1 MLDSRDTTAKTTKFL
16 PHEAHPLEIKMT
28 INKYTIL
35 SAMKKKNW
43 VFFQIEWSGKSDHLS
58 EIIFEQTCEHA
69 ENESWNICKKNILSK
84 AIAGEKGPSPE

>member
-35 SAMKKKNW
+35 IKCYEEKK
-43 VFFQIEWSGKSDHLS
+43 LS
-58 EIIFEQTCEHA
+58 LFA
-69 ENESWNICKKNILSK
+69 DRVVR
-84 AIAGEKGPSPE
+84 